1 MRNEG
6 ADFFLKRVLD
16 NARRAFVNR
25 RSSNETWLREKTSS
39 KRPKNNRR
47 SAFIHVAAFEARHG
61 GA

>member
-25 RSSNETWLREKTSS
+25 RPSTRTELHDLPLQGLKGSQRGGS
-39 KRPKNNRR
+39 
-47 SAFIHVAAFEARHG
+47 IHVAQFKALHG